1 MEIQEEIQNLRGEK
15 VTRIKTSV
23 ILGAGF
29 FSLMLGILLF
39 YVAYKHD
46 VRYMMT
52 VGGLLIFFV
61 FPVTLVYPV
70 VRFLIGGRDSV
81 LGLVASVAI
90 EEYLKGKV
98 KNHLERDRK

>member
-23 ILGAGF
+23 IHGVGF
-29 FSLMLGILLF
+29 FSLILGIVFF
-39 YVAYKHD
+39 YVAYKHGL
-46 VRYMMT
+46 RYVMT

-70 VRFLIGGRDSV
+70 VRFLIGGKDSV
-81 LGLVASVAI
+81 FGFVASVAI

-98 KNHLERDRK
+98 KNHLKRDRK